1 LTISRSWLTGGF
13 YAGAGNGRRPY
24 NPAVPRFRLFSR
36 DRVDPA
42 FAETMHAFDQTLGH
56 VEDAKRSLLLSV
68 RSGRTPGVPLAV
80 GLSTFEDRLG
90 RAEESMPGWRRP
102 ETENEWTRCALALT
116 ESLARARRLRLDRSP
131 ERYEELVDE
140 LSFLLDP
147 LDVFADA
154 SASIRTRGRA

>member
-1 LTISRSWLTGGF
+1 L
-13 YAGAGNGRRPY
+13 YAGGEDGSRPY
-24 NPAVPRFRLFSR
+24 NPAVPRFRLFFR
-36 DRVDPA
+36 DHVDPA
-42 FAETMHAFDQTLGH
+42 FAETIGAFDATLAH

-102 ETENEWTRCALALT
+102 GTEDEWTRCARALT
-116 ESLARARRLRLDRSP
+116 EALARARRLRLDRSP

-140 LSFLLDP
+140 LTALLDP

-154 SASIRTRGRA
+154 SVNVRALGRA